1 MLRMRACLGQPG
13 KGDGRELC
21 VRCMWLVATA
31 RLDFGSD
38 ELEQVLG
45 STLSAGP
52 STNTGAVTGEGAHTP
67 KTRAGLFVPIAARR
81 SGQGPSA
88 SRGCCALAPDCGG
101 GKLNVVGEELGDA
114 VLHLTC
120 RTQHR
125 LLHERCFVHCCSDK
139 YLTQRAGVGKE
150 RAKPQKRKNPTL
162 QAPQNEYSVIVH
174 NTLRKK
180 KSDDSP
186 GNELAASQ
194 TPETKY

>member
-67 KTRAGLFVPIAARR
+67 KTRAGLFVPIVLENEF
-81 SGQGPSA
+81 PTPVPPNLCD
-88 SRGCCALAPDCGG
+88 SRL
-101 GKLNVVGEELGDA
+101 LEEAVKDHLHREAA
-114 VLHLTC
+114 VLWHQTAL
-120 RTQHR
+120 
-125 LLHERCFVHCCSDK
+125 ECS
-139 YLTQRAGVGKE
+139 L
-150 RAKPQKRKNPTL
+150 
-162 QAPQNEYSVIVH
+162 
-174 NTLRKK
+174 
-180 KSDDSP
+180 
-186 GNELAASQ
+186 
-194 TPETKY
+194 